1 MAKANTIPANGVPSA
16 GQQSDAEQELKLA
29 QEEFKLP
36 PLLTDSEIEEILT
49 VIPDLTK
56 WANEIMA
63 YATESA
69 VSHGKQ
75 WNGFKVVEGRSVR
88 KYKDENEVA
97 KAAKEAGF
105 EGIGLRAETYVD
117 ALNEGLFD
125 ADILAILEK
134 YDMKVTE
141 VEYIVQWAEDHRS
154 YEQKYKEQMCFHM
167 CELFGVNHINCGLME
182 NYSVAHTT
190 QKLKELCHRAG
201 KYTIGVEPM
210 PYSGLP
216 DVKKAWAVVK
226 ESGCENAKLILDSWH
241 WLRANQ
247 PVDLSVLEGI
257 PAEKIVSVQINDVYE
272 RPYAASI
279 LRDESMHDRLAPGT
293 GCGNT
298 AAFCRMLKEKGIEPK
313 AMGVEVISDAI
324 LAKGVAAAAKFNFDN
339 TVKVLQEGW
348 PEAMPEK

>member
-1 MAKANTIPANGVPSA
+1 MSKKYPITVSSWTLGD
-16 GQQSDAEQELKLA
+16 QCTF
-29 QEEFKLP
+29 EER
-36 PLLTDSEIEEILT
+36 
-49 VIPDLTK
+49 V
-56 WANEIMA
+56 
-63 YATESA
+63 
-69 VSHGKQ
+69 
-75 WNGFKVVEGRSVR
+75 
-88 KYKDENEVA
+88 

-182 NYSVAHTT
+182 NYSVAHTA

-201 KYTIGVEPM
+201 EYTIGVEPM

-257 PAEKIVSVQINDVYE
+257 PAEKIVSVQIDDVYE

-298 AAFCRMLKEKGIEPK
+298 AAFCRMLKEKGVEPK

-324 LAKGVAAAAKFNFDN
+324 LAKGVAAAARWNLDN
-339 TVKVLQEGW
+339 TVKVLQEGG